1 MNAHG
6 RGWRR
11 RSGSPSMR
19 TMHDSPQGAHQV
31 EGWLRPR
38 AETGNAVRYVDTIRE
53 RWWLIFAMAAIAV
66 LGALVYVATAPKQ
79 YRAEADILITPVSN
93 SESSNTGLGLITESN
108 DPTQTVSTA
117 ARLISTPAV
126 AELTKTR
133 LRLSG
138 SAQALLGDV
147 SVEPIAQSSLV
158 AVQAQRGSAASA
170 ALVANAFARSAV
182 ENATNQLHAAIT
194 TQLPALERQLL
205 SLPAAERAGPGTL
218 GQRIAVLQAL
228 KTAPNPTLRVASAA
242 IAPTAPSSPQKK
254 LALIA
259 GLIAGLIIGLG
270 AAFASQALDPRLRRE
285 EQLRELFR
293 LPLLTHIPRVDS
305 KRGEGPLAPS
315 RLTRAATEAYRTLRA
330 TVGATA
336 GADHRSVLITGS
348 SEGEGKSTTA
358 INYAAALAMTGR
370 RVLLIE
376 GDLRRPRLAQALGI
390 QPVVAGVGA
399 VLVNQVSM
407 ANAVITSE
415 LSENLGLLLVERTA
429 VSLADR
435 LSLPTARK
443 LVEEAK
449 HLADYVVIDSPPLT
463 DVIDTL
469 PLAQEVDTVLI
480 VARIGTS
487 SLKRLI
493 SLGEILEQG
502 GITPAGIVVVGQER
516 FSNSYYYDTVLDEQA
531 A

>member
-1 MNAHG
+1 MNDN
-6 RGWRR
+6 
-11 RSGSPSMR
+11 PK
-19 TMHDSPQGAHQV
+19 GARQA

-38 AETGNAVRYVDTIRE
+38 AETRNAVRYLDTIRE
-53 RWWLIFAMAAIAV
+53 RWWLIVAMTVIAV
-66 LGALVYVATAPKQ
+66 AAALLYVVTAPKQ

-117 ARLISTPAV
+117 ARLIFTPAV

-138 SAQALLGDV
+138 PAQALLSEV

-158 AVQAQRGSAASA
+158 AVQAQRGTPAGA
-170 ALVANAFARSAV
+170 ALVANTFAASAV
-182 ENATNQLHAAIT
+182 GLATDQLHTAIAA
-194 TQLPALERQLL
+194 QLPTLERQLL
-205 SLPAAERAGPGTL
+205 SLPPAERTGPGTL
-218 GQRIAVLQAL
+218 GQRIAALQAL
-228 KTAPNPTLRVASAA
+228 ERAPNPTLRVAGAA
-242 IAPTAPSSPQKK
+242 IAPTSPSSPKKK

-259 GLIAGLIIGLG
+259 GLVAGLTIGLG

-305 KRGEGPLAPS
+305 RRGEGPLAPS
-315 RLTRAATEAYRTLRA
+315 RLTPAATEAYRTLRA
-330 TVGATA
+330 TVAATV
-336 GADHRSVLITGS
+336 GEDHRSVLITGS

-376 GDLRRPRLAQALGI
+376 GDLRRPRLSQALGI
-390 QPVVAGVGA
+390 QPVSAGVGA
-399 VLVNQVSM
+399 VLVNRISM

-415 LSENLGLLLVERTA
+415 LSDNLGLLLVEHTA

-443 LVEEAK
+443 LVEEAEE
-449 HLADYVVIDSPPLT
+449 LADYVVIDSPPLT

-480 VARIGTS
+480 VARIGIS
-487 SLKRLI
+487 SLKRLT

-502 GITPAGIVVVGQER
+502 GITPAGIVVVGQEQ
-516 FSNSYYYDTVLDEQA
+516 FSSSYYYGDAILDEQVA
-531 A
+531 

>member
-1 MNAHG
+1 MN
-6 RGWRR
+6 
-11 RSGSPSMR
+11 
-19 TMHDSPQGAHQV
+19 DSPRDVHQA

-38 AETGNAVRYVDTIRE
+38 AETRNAVRYLDTIRE
-53 RWWLIFAMAAIAV
+53 RWWLITAMTVLAV
-66 LGALVYVATAPKQ
+66 LAALAYVATAPKQ

-126 AELTKTR
+126 AEMTKTH
-133 LRLSG
+133 LGLSG
-138 SAQALLGDV
+138 SAQALLSDV

-158 AVQAQRGSAASA
+158 SVQAQRGSPAGA
-170 ALVANAFARSAV
+170 ALVANTFAKTAI
-182 ENATNQLHAAIT
+182 ELATHQLHTAIAA
-194 TQLPALERQLL
+194 QLPTLERQLS
-205 SLPAAERAGPGTL
+205 SLPPAERTGPGTL
-218 GQRIAVLQAL
+218 GQRIAALQAL
-228 KTAPNPTLRVASAA
+228 ETAPNPTLRLSSAA
-242 IAPTAPSSPQKK
+242 TLPTSPSSPQKK

-259 GLIAGLIIGLG
+259 GLIAGLIVGLG

-293 LPLLTHIPRVDS
+293 LPLLTHIPRVHS

-315 RLTRAATEAYRTLRA
+315 RLTPAATEAYRTLRA
-330 TVGATA
+330 TVAATV
-336 GADHRSVLITGS
+336 GEHHRSVLITGS

-358 INYAAALAMTGR
+358 INYAAALAMAGR

-376 GDLRRPRLAQALGI
+376 GDLRRPRLAQALGVP
-390 QPVVAGVGA
+390 PVAAGVGA

-407 ANAVITSE
+407 ADAVVTSE
-415 LSENLGLLLVERTA
+415 LSENLQLLLVEHSA
-429 VSLADR
+429 IPLADR

-443 LVEEAK
+443 LVEEAEE
-449 HLADYVVIDSPPLT
+449 LTDYVVIDSPPLT

-487 SLKRLI
+487 SLKRLT
-493 SLGEILEQG
+493 SLGEILQQG
-502 GITPAGIVVVGQER
+502 GITPTGIVVVGQER
-516 FSNSYYYDTVLDEQA
+516 FSSSYYYGDAVPDEQVA
-531 A
+531 

>member
-1 MNAHG
+1 MNDNPKGA
-6 RGWRR
+6 RG
-11 RSGSPSMR
+11 
-19 TMHDSPQGAHQV
+19 T

-38 AETGNAVRYVDTIRE
+38 AETGNAVRYLDTIRE
-53 RWWLIFAMAAIAV
+53 RWWLIVAMMVIAV
-66 LGALVYVATAPKQ
+66 AAAVIYVATAPKQ
-79 YRAEADILITPVSN
+79 YRAEADVLITPVSN
-93 SESSNTGLGLITESN
+93 NESSNTGLGLITESN

-126 AELTKTR
+126 ADLTKTR
-133 LRLSG
+133 LSLSD
-138 SAQALLGDV
+138 SAQTLLSDV

-158 AVQAQRGSAASA
+158 AVQAQRGTATEA
-170 ALVANAFARSAV
+170 ALVANTFAKSAV
-182 ENATNQLHAAIT
+182 ELATDQLHTAIT
-194 TQLPALERQLL
+194 AQLPTLERQLL
-205 SLPAAERAGPGTL
+205 SLPAAERTGPGTL
-218 GQRIAVLQAL
+218 GQRIAALQAL
-228 KTAPNPTLRVASAA
+228 KRAPNPTLRLASAA
-242 IAPTAPSSPQKK
+242 TVPTSPSSPQKK

-293 LPLLTHIPRVDS
+293 LPLLAHIPRVDS

-315 RLTRAATEAYRTLRA
+315 RLTPVATEAYRTLRA
-330 TVGATA
+330 TVAATV
-336 GADHRSVLITGS
+336 GEDHRSVLITGS
-348 SEGEGKSTTA
+348 SESEGKSTTA

-376 GDLRRPRLAQALGI
+376 GDLRRPRLAQALGV
-390 QPVVAGVGA
+390 QPVGAGVGS
-399 VLVNQVSM
+399 VLVKRVDM
-407 ANAVITSE
+407 ADAVITSE
-415 LSENLGLLLVERTA
+415 FSDNLRLLLVEQTA
-429 VSLADR
+429 ISLADR

-443 LVEEAK
+443 LVEEALE
-449 HLADYVVIDSPPLT
+449 LADYVVIDSPPLT

-487 SLKRLI
+487 SLKRLT

-516 FSNSYYYDTVLDEQA
+516 FSNSYYYGDAVLDEQA
-531 A
+531 V